1 MELCKEKDGSRIDLK
16 QVADGDRDAFFTAL
30 AHRSLSLPSL
40 SSVPQG
46 REEWSGREAMA
57 LRVING
63 VRAEEM
69 SPNHRV
75 FNTQPGKICIGT
87 WCF

>member
-1 MELCKEKDGSRIDLK
+1 MGLCKEKDGSRLDLK
-16 QVADGDRDAFFTAL
+16 QIADSDRDAFFTAL

-46 REEWSGREAMA
+46 RDEWSGRAA
-57 LRVING
+57 TVINR

-69 SPNHRV
+69 SLNHRV
-75 FNTQPGKICIGT
+75 FNTQPGKISIGI